1 LTDQHGVKA
10 NSDVYIE
17 IAVEKVDL
25 KSLFDPICE
34 RFCIPLQ
41 NIKGWADINDRAG
54 MMKRFAKWERCG
66 KRCIL
71 LLWRGPRPGRTPDLN
86 QHAVEPGRSVAHC
99 RLGTRST
106 GNRVLWPE
114 GGLHQSDVLT

>member
-1 LTDQHGVKA
+1 MTDQHGVKA

-17 IAVEKVDL
+17 IAVEHVDL

-41 NIKGWADINDRAG
+41 NIKGWADIYRAG

-71 LLWRGPRPGRTPDLN
+71 LLCGDHDPGGLQIN
-86 QHAVEPGRSVAHC
+86 QHAVELERPVAHR

-106 GNRVLWPE
+106 GNRALWPE
-114 GGLHQSDVLT
+114 GGLHQSDGLT

>member
-1 LTDQHGVKA
+1 MTDQHGVKA

-17 IAVEKVDL
+17 IAVEQVDL

-71 LLWRGPRPGRTPDLN
+71 LLCGDHDP
-86 QHAVEPGRSVAHC
+86 
-99 RLGTRST
+99 
-106 GNRVLWPE
+106 
-114 GGLHQSDVLT
+114 GGLQISTNMRSNLGDPSRTVDWEPDRLEIERFGLKVDFIKATA